1 MKRIQGVGGPVWVLM
16 WALTLVSAATV
27 DLAIGG
33 SPEPPLGLGAVQ
45 PATPMPSFKLPLV
58 NGDLFDSSTLQG
70 KVVVVRFWA
79 TW

>member
-1 MKRIQGVGGPVWVLM
+1 MKRIPGLGRPMWVL
-16 WALTLVSAATV
+16 ALALALSGYAAV
-27 DLAIGG
+27 DVAQGG

-45 PATPMPSFKLPLV
+45 PATPMPSFKLPRL

-70 KVVVVRFWA
+70 KVVIVRFWA

>member
-1 MKRIQGVGGPVWVLM
+1 MKRLPGVGLAVGVLM
-16 WALTLVSAATV
+16 MALGLSGYAAV
-27 DLAIGG
+27 DIASGG
-33 SPEPPLGLGAVQ
+33 TPEPPLGLGAVQ
-45 PATPMPSFKLPLV
+45 PATPMPGFKLPLV

>member
-1 MKRIQGVGGPVWVLM
+1 MKPRQRVVYPM
-16 WALTLVSAATV
+16 WALMMALMLWGLATV
-27 DLAIGG
+27 DIAQGG

-45 PATPMPSFKLPLV
+45 PATPVPSFKLPLV